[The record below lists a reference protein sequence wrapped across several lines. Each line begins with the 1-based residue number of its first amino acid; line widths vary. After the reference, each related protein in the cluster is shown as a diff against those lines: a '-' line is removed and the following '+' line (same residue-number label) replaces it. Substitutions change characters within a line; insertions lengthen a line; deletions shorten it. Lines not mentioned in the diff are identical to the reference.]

1 MPISNQKIELKV
13 SPFVP
18 TVTLDKVLFT
28 IPKVCAPP
36 LSIAKNTKLKLLKD
50 NGKAHICCVS

>member
-1 MPISNQKIELKV
+1 MPISSQKIELKV

-28 IPKVCAPP
+28 IPKVCALP
-36 LSIAKNTKLKLLKD
+36 LSIVKNTKLKLLKD
-50 NGKAHICCVS
+50 NGRAHIC

>member
-36 LSIAKNTKLKLLKD
+36 LSIGKNTKLKLLKD
-50 NGKAHICCVS
+50 NGRAHICWVW